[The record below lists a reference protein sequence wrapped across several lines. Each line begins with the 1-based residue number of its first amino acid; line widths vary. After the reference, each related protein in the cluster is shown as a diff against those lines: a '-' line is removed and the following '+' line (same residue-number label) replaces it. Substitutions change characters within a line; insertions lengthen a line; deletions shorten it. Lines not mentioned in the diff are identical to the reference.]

1 LDEQGIEA
9 TYLFD
14 IPSVGED
21 FVVRGTKLVGPRLE
35 YFHDD
40 VRSFPRQRELV
51 AAFIALDALE
61 HQIPNVESSVVD
73 ATSMV
78 LA

>member
-1 LDEQGIEA
+1 LDELGIEA

-21 FVVRGTKLVGPRLE
+21 FVIRGTELVGPRPK

-51 AAFIALDALE
+51 AAFLALDASE
-61 HQIPNVESSVVD
+61 HQILDVESSAVD
-73 ATSMV
+73 ATSVV
-78 LA
+78 LV